1 MCLVRMRSCWGEG
14 GPWTSRPVSFS
25 GEEGDAWTERVT
37 ARGAGAREG
46 ATCPQP
52 QRPGRTATPGARRG
66 QSPSAP
72 AGEGGPAHRWTP
84 GPRNC
89 EGRRRSPRKL
99 VREPEAARLGPAW
112 TPQIPCGAR
121 PSPSAPPPS
130 RPAGRAFL
138 PSWDISDISEPAR
151 GPRIPALPVGQTQDG
166 PSYEAPRG
174 TRCRAGHRHS
184 VP

>member
-25 GEEGDAWTERVT
+25 GEEGDTWTERVT
-37 ARGAGAREG
+37 AREAGAREG

-52 QRPGRTATPGARRG
+52 QRPGRTATPGAGRG

-72 AGEGGPAHRWTP
+72 AGEGGPALRWTP

-89 EGRRRSPRKL
+89 EGGRRSPRKL

-112 TPQIPCGAR
+112 TPQIPCGAG
-121 PSPSAPPPS
+121 PSPSAPPPG
-130 RPAGRAFL
+130 RPAGHAFL

-151 GPRIPALPVGQTQDG
+151 GPRIPTLPVGQTQAG
-166 PSYEAPRG
+166 PRYEAPRG